1 MVAEHEVSL
10 EDVAVAENAGKVGVE
25 DVVRLL
31 RMSLLSLAGTSLDT
45 FPPLLCVPN
54 PHQ

>member
-1 MVAEHEVSL
+1 MVTEHEVSL
-10 EDVAVAENAGKVGVE
+10 EDVAENAGKVGVE

-45 FPPLLCVPN
+45 FPSLLCVPN

>member
-1 MVAEHEVSL
+1 MVAEHELPL
-10 EDVAVAENAGKVGVE
+10 EDVVVAEDAGEVGAE
-25 DVVRLL
+25 NVVRLL

-45 FPPLLCVPN
+45 FPSLLCVPN

>member
-1 MVAEHEVSL
+1 MVVEHEVSL
-10 EDVAVAENAGKVGVE
+10 EDVAVAENAVGVE

-45 FPPLLCVPN
+45 FPSLLCVPN